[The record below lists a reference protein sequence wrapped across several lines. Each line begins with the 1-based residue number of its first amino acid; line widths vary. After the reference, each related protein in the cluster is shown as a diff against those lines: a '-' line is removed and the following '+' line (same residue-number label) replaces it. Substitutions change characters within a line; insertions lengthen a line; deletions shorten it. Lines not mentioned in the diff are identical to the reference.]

1 MIKNTLSGAEIPV
14 DTQTTLEM
22 LEDAPASVYARL
34 RKTTPIVRLQALGG
48 RIVFTMAADTTRV
61 KTDAEHFWS
70 TDTTSPMQRA
80 FGGHTLMRKDG
91 CPHLRE
97 RHAMEPALDSE
108 HIKRW
113 APAFANLTDRLLD
126 DLASHQ
132 SVDLLPSFATRISA
146 GYLKIVFGLDDA
158 GKEQLFDWANAL
170 VRGAMN
176 ASFDPE
182 VFAISDRAND
192 EMDACF
198 DRMIEQHRATPDGS
212 VLSTMINAS
221 DPLEISQ
228 IRTNMKICIGGAVIE
243 TRDALLSTIYGLL
256 RHPDQLRHC
265 KDTGDWDRA
274 CQEGLRWVA
283 PIQASPRIVKKALVM
298 RGLLIPEGE
307 TVMAIQASANHE
319 EDHWDGADR
328 FDIHRP
334 HVNHQTF
341 GEGAHRCLGDHVYYL
356 LVARIVLPKLFERFP
371 VLCLADPGPVKFKG
385 FAFRGPTS
393 IKVNLC

>member
-1 MIKNTLSGAEIPV
+1 MPENTVSGGDIPL
-14 DTQTTLEM
+14 DTQTTLKM
-22 LEDAPASVYARL
+22 LEDDPAKVYARL
-34 RKTTPIVRLQALGG
+34 RKVSPIVRLQALGG
-48 RIVFTMAADTTRV
+48 RIVFTKAEDTTRV

-91 CPHLRE
+91 CPHLKE
-97 RHAMEPALDSE
+97 RRAMEPALDPE

-113 APAFANLTDRLLD
+113 ASVFANLTDRLLE
-126 DLASHQ
+126 DLASHK
-132 SVDLLPSFATRISA
+132 SVDLLPSFASLISA
-146 GYLKIVFGLDDA
+146 GYLKIVLGLDDA
-158 GKEQLFDWANAL
+158 GKDQLFDWANAL

-176 ASFDPE
+176 ASFDLE
-182 VFAISDRAND
+182 VFATSDSANN

-198 DRMIEQHRATPDGS
+198 DRMIEQHLTTPDGS

-265 KDTGDWDRA
+265 KETGHWDRA

-298 RGLLIPEGE
+298 RGFLIPEGE
-307 TVMAIQASANHE
+307 TVMAIQASANHDE
-319 EDHWDGADR
+319 EHWDGADR
-328 FDIHRP
+328 FDIHRS
-334 HVNHQTF
+334 HLNHQTF
-341 GEGAHRCLGDHVYYL
+341 GEGAHRCLGDHVYRL
-356 LVARIVLPKLFERFP
+356 LVAKIVLPKLFERFP
-371 VLCLADPGPVKFKG
+371 VLCLADPRSEKFEG

>member
-1 MIKNTLSGAEIPV
+1 MPENTVSGGDIPL
-14 DTQTTLEM
+14 DTQTTLKM
-22 LEDAPASVYARL
+22 LEDDPAKVYARL
-34 RKTTPIVRLQALGG
+34 RKVSPIVRLQALGG
-48 RIVFTMAADTTRV
+48 RIVFTKAEDTTRV

-91 CPHLRE
+91 CPHLKE
-97 RHAMEPALDSE
+97 RRAMEPALDPE

-113 APAFANLTDRLLD
+113 ASVFANLTDRLLE
-126 DLASHQ
+126 DLASHK
-132 SVDLLPSFATRISA
+132 SVDLLPSFANLISA
-146 GYLKIVFGLDDA
+146 GYLKIVLGLDDA
-158 GKEQLFDWANAL
+158 GKDQLFDWANAL

-176 ASFDPE
+176 ASFDLE
-182 VFAISDRAND
+182 VFATSDSANN

-198 DRMIEQHRATPDGS
+198 DRMIEQHLTTPDGS

-221 DPLEISQ
+221 DPLGISQ

-265 KDTGDWDRA
+265 KETGHWDRA

-298 RGLLIPEGE
+298 RGFLIPEGE
-307 TVMAIQASANHE
+307 TVMAIQASANHDE
-319 EDHWDGADR
+319 EHWDGADR
-328 FDIHRP
+328 FDIHRS
-334 HVNHQTF
+334 HLNHQTF
-341 GEGAHRCLGDHVYYL
+341 GEGAHRCLGDHVYRL
-356 LVARIVLPKLFERFP
+356 LVAKIVLPKLFERFP
-371 VLCLADPGPVKFKG
+371 VLCLADPRSEKFEG